1 MGRNPRA
8 AGYRCLACGFA
19 HPGRDTE
26 AQEAATH
33 VLELDPAFYN
43 NCLYRSGRA
52 IKLEAINRRSS
63 ESGAARMSPL
73 RR

>member
-19 HPGRDTE
+19 HPGCDTE

-33 VLELDPAFYN
+33 VLELDPAFTITAYIA
-43 NCLYRSGRA
+43 RGG
-52 IKLEAINRRSS
+52 IKFEAINRRSS